1 MLFCLGLIGNQS
13 QGKKETEI
21 CVDRE
26 IDKERKAKQS
36 KSDLKLHTYLSKLAF
51 LLITTI
57 IYCQSITRMGNRKW
71 QQKLLT
77 MSLTYN
83 GGSRLSESFPFL
95 TDLYNFARMLCPTFL
110 TRGLSRELI
119 LLTTT
124 TAAMFAEFET
134 EQ

>member
-1 MLFCLGLIGNQS
+1 MVSQLTTESILCCVVLFSLIGNQS

-71 QQKLLT
+71 QEKLLT
-77 MSLTYN
+77 MSLTYVQW
-83 GGSRLSESFPFL
+83 RLKAVRKFSIL
-95 TDLYNFARMLCPTFL
+95 DR
-110 TRGLSRELI
+110 LI
-119 LLTTT
+119 
-124 TAAMFAEFET
+124 
-134 EQ
+134 